1 MRIATNLRISIMFK
15 PKWQLCR
22 FQCYFTIVILNTY
35 TSDKYHAPIL
45 NSPPSL
51 SDGALFRL
59 REGGVYWSLLIS
71 LYTWSFLFLQYVQT
85 AEVQTTTYIRRKKGK
100 SEHLPSTSPTQKS
113 RLVWQGFHWH
123 ELKKTLSAVDGA
135 QMELLLSICSFMV
148 Y

>member
-1 MRIATNLRISIMFK
+1 M
-15 PKWQLCR
+15 
-22 FQCYFTIVILNTY
+22 
-35 TSDKYHAPIL
+35 

-100 SEHLPSTSPTQKS
+100 SEHLPLTSPTQKKPS
-113 RLVWQGFHWH
+113 VVTRFPLTRVEEDTFGGGWG
-123 ELKKTLSAVDGA
+123 ADGA
-135 QMELLLSICSFMV
+135 SSIDL
-148 Y
+148 